1 MVVIPTAL
9 GIKRSFFELILNCK
23 LLMVIARIS
32 FCTYLVHLMVIYQVI
47 YVQMVIYQVIYVQNN
62 DYYYD
67 LRTMFVIYMGILVLS
82 LVLGFLLTIL
92 VEVPF
97 SNLLKSV
104 MKNRIKNDS

>member
-9 GIKRSFFELILNCK
+9 GIKGSFFELVLNSR

-47 YVQMVIYQVIYVQNN
+47 YVQNN
-62 DYYYD
+62 DFYYD
-67 LRTMFVIYMGILVLS
+67 LTTLFVIYIGILVLS
-82 LVLGFLLTIL
+82 LLLGFLLTIL

-97 SNLLKSV
+97 SNLLKII
-104 MKNRIKNDS
+104 MKSRIKRDS

>member
-9 GIKRSFFELILNCK
+9 GIKRSFFELILNSK
-23 LLMVIARIS
+23 LLMLIARIS
-32 FCTYLVHLMVIYQVI
+32 FCTYLVHL
-47 YVQMVIYQVIYVQNN
+47 MVIYQVIYVQNN

-104 MKNRIKNDS
+104 MKNRIKSDS